1 MIKKHRALARKR
13 RLAEES
19 GMDINRVNNNG
30 WSTDDNNNDNSIKKP
45 INTFMNEMDGNPND
59 QEGNR
64 RIAIPLTITMLII
77 AFYIWFGSLL
87 FHKFE
92 QWTMIQSGYFCFIT
106 LGK

>member
-1 MIKKHRALARKR
+1 
-13 RLAEES
+13 
-19 GMDINRVNNNG
+19 
-30 WSTDDNNNDNSIKKP
+30 
-45 INTFMNEMDGNPND
+45 MNEMDGNPND